1 MSINKQTLE
10 TVVCKYQG
18 CLVNYLTKRETI
30 SEKEKQAISEAIG
43 VNPEGVEALFDE
55 LVQTDVV
62 EVVKAWV
69 RGSIDPADDCY
80 FVNVR

>member
-1 MSINKQTLE
+1 MSISKQTLE
-10 TVVCKYQG
+10 TVVCKYNG

-55 LVQTDVV
+55 LVQTDVI
-62 EVVKAWV
+62 E
-69 RGSIDPADDCY
+69 
-80 FVNVR
+80 

>member
-1 MSINKQTLE
+1 MSISKQTLE
-10 TVVCKYQG
+10 TVVCKYNG

-43 VNPEGVEALFDE
+43 VNTEGVEALFDE
-55 LVQTDVV
+55 LVQTDVI
-62 EVVKAWV
+62 EVVKGWV
-69 RGSIDPADDCY
+69 RGSIEPVDDCY

>member
-1 MSINKQTLE
+1 MSISKQTLE
-10 TVVCKYQG
+10 TVVCKYNG

-43 VNPEGVEALFDE
+43 VNTEGVEALFDE
-55 LVQTDVV
+55 LVQTDGI
-62 EVVKAWV
+62 EVVKGWI
-69 RGSIDPADDCY
+69 RGSIDPVDDCY

>member
-1 MSINKQTLE
+1 MSISKQTLE
-10 TVVCKYQG
+10 TVVCKYNG

-55 LVQTDVV
+55 LVQTDVI
-62 EVVKAWV
+62 ELVKAWV
-69 RGSIDPADDCY
+69 RGSIDPVDDCY

>member
-1 MSINKQTLE
+1 MSISKQTLE
-10 TVVCKYQG
+10 TVVCKYNG

-30 SEKEKQAISEAIG
+30 S

-55 LVQTDVV
+55 LVQTDVI
-62 EVVKAWV
+62 ELVKAWV
-69 RGSIDPADDCY
+69 RGSIDPVDDCY